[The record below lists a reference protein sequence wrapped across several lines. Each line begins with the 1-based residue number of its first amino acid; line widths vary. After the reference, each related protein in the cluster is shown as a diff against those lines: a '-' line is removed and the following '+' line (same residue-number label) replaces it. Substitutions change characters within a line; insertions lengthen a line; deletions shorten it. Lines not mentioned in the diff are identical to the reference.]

1 MMAAASEERPVAKK
15 KAPAKKKATKKAA
28 VKRVSKARTPPF
40 SAYPSWSTAKF
51 WGFVRA
57 GLRSKAQRWPP
68 RYEVLAEAKRK
79 YEGENK
85 KQKFEYQCALC
96 QHWHLQSNVEVD
108 HIIPCGS
115 LSSFD
120 DLPGFVERMFCS
132 KEGLR
137 VVCRPCHKDVTK
149 KAKEKV

>member
-1 MMAAASEERPVAKK
+1 MSLGSITTVVESVAKK
-15 KAPAKKKATKKAA
+15 KTPTK
-28 VKRVSKARTPPF
+28 KRVSKARTPPF
-40 SAYPSWSTAKF
+40 PAYPSWSSAKF

-79 YEGENK
+79 YEGSNPR
-85 KQKFEYQCALC
+85 QKFEYLCAIC
-96 QHWHLQSNVEVD
+96 NKYHPQKDVEVD
-108 HIIPCGS
+108 HIIPAGA

-120 DLPGFVERMFCS
+120 DLAGFVERLFCS

-137 VVCRPCHKDVTK
+137 VLCKVCHKKITK
-149 KAKEKV
+149 ESKEKKID